1 MPLGDSITGSPDSR
15 RAELWNRLRS
25 AGRTSI
31 DFVGTLSPQG
41 CPQAFDGDNEGHGG
55 ELVTNVAHQ
64 NLLPA
69 HLSATRSDIVV
80 THLGTND
87 LWSNIAPDR
96 ILTAD
101 RRPVTRMRASYPAM
115 RILVAKILP
124 MNPTNCP
131 DRARR
136 AVDLDGRIRGWARAF
151 STRGSPVRVG
161 DQWTGFFPPTTRHL
175 RRSTPVHLRQHED
188 RRTLAPAPGR
198 PPVRRTP
205 LPASAF
211 THAHFETETPIEGAA
226 QAAAPRFVPATE
238 ADRGSSTAVM
248 CSTRSR

>member
-1 MPLGDSITGSPDSR
+1 MRGTSHSAFHRILLAPLLLALGSAFAPSVAAAPGAAPVRIMPLGDSITGSPDSR

-101 RRPVTRMRASYPAM
+101 RSPVTRMRASYPAM

-136 AVDLDGRIRGWARAF
+136 AVDLDGRIRGWARAI
-151 STRGSPVRVG
+151 STRRSPVRVV
-161 DQWTGFFPPTTRHL
+161 DQRTGF
-175 RRSTPVHLRQHED
+175 STPHDTCDGVHPSTSGNTKIAARWHPP
-188 RRTLAPAPGR
+188 PAA
-198 PPVRRTP
+198 
-205 LPASAF
+205 LL
-211 THAHFETETPIEGAA
+211 
-226 QAAAPRFVPATE
+226 
-238 ADRGSSTAVM
+238 
-248 CSTRSR
+248 